1 MNMYPRR
8 PPTVRSMDTLREN
21 YPREAKYYKP
31 GTRAG
36 KRPQLVWERLWTT
49 TNGDY
54 GKKQFIEIRPST
66 KGQRRNEVWKN
77 RTSDTTYEE
86 YGQKRKASGISMTQE
101 NKNELEP
108 KVLDVAKAEVL
119 SESQEPQGS
128 GSEKAPSVRPMAPS
142 KGHKPSSVLGTE
154 STATASVRLPPIEKS
169 GFPTGTWPINNEYL
183 LSGVGKAYLEH
194 RMGRYWDIMRTS
206 NIKC

>member
-8 PPTVRSMDTLREN
+8 PPTARSMDTLREN
-21 YPREAKYYKP
+21 YPREAKYYKT

-36 KRPQLVWERLWTT
+36 RRPQLVWERLWTT
-49 TNGDY
+49 ANGDY
-54 GKKQFIEIRPST
+54 GNKQFIEIRPIT

-77 RTSDTTYEE
+77 RISDTTYKE

-101 NKNELEP
+101 SENELEP
-108 KVLDVAKAEVL
+108 KVVDVAKAEV
-119 SESQEPQGS
+119 SDVQERQGS
-128 GSEKAPSVRPMAPS
+128 GSEKAPSVEPMSPS
-142 KGHKPSSVLGTE
+142 VGHKPSSVLTTE

-169 GFPTGTWPINNEYL
+169 GFPTGSWPINNEYL

>member
-54 GKKQFIEIRPST
+54 GNKQFIEIRPLT

-77 RTSDTTYEE
+77 RTSDTTYKE
-86 YGQKRKASGISMTQE
+86 YGLKRKASGISMTQE
-101 NKNELEP
+101 SENELEP
-108 KVLDVAKAEVL
+108 KVVDVAKAEV
-119 SESQEPQGS
+119 SDVQGS
-128 GSEKAPSVRPMAPS
+128 GSEKAPSMGSMSPS
-142 KGHKPSSVLGTE
+142 VGHKPSSVLTTE